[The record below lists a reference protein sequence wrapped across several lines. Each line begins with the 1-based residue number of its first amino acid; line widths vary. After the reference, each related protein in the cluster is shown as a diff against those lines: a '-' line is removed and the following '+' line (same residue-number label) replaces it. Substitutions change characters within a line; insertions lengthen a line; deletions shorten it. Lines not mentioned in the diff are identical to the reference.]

1 MILLHCFGARGE
13 VAAIVCLVAC
23 RDLMI
28 LQQNLV
34 GTQKTVVGTFVSA

>member
-13 VAAIVCLVAC
+13 VAALVCLVAR

-34 GTQKTVVGTFVSA
+34 GTQKTVVGISVSA